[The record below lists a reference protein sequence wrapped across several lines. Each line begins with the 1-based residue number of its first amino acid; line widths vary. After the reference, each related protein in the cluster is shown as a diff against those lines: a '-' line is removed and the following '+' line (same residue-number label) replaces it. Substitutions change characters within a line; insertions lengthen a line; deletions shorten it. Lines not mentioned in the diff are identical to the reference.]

1 MAKKNLSPDSSNFR
15 VIPVRDSALI
25 HENILAVFR
34 DFKGYFDQTTI
45 LSYNEERDKRAP
57 NYLQRDKHIDNPPFH
72 ASSKDGQVYL
82 EDNLRIPIVLVYRS
96 SRPLPPPA
104 PVSLPLKHFMTKYRT
119 LLEAEVIDSVTFHDP
134 EILYLCYT
142 KEHLIGF
149 VSCKQ
154 LIHRGTG
161 HRRDDPVDTIESVI
175 YIQTSNYKQREYFTI
190 DRVRNK
196 ERWKLPPLKEVTFS
210 PEPRTLTVM
219 NPADHHVFNPF
230 KPHKIEWTYNYS
242 EDLVIKMISL
252 RKVKKR
258 LISEVV
264 LIDTVSS
271 SRKGYWWVPKLKK
284 NLIEEYEGEPATFII
299 QSVKDTNVKITRT
312 CFISAPFQIKNAGYV
327 SRTGGSLNIIKLS
340 WGRVKWTQGQES
352 PVEISDQDEVEIDLL
367 DARYRFIQTLS
378 DTALFKDKKYR
389 WESEE
394 VMRFY
399 LDHKVKDSM
408 KVIFR
413 VRFKKD
419 PDKLVVHSEPV
430 TLKPTGIAIKIVA
443 EAMSEDSISTVK
455 GDSMTFSE
463 EESMEQEKK
472 PKTESSNQRKQAEPS
487 PDIKAAEDKPPTP
500 TRDRWKDWGIWSW
513 FRKAKVGDLGTSRP
527 E

>member
-1 MAKKNLSPDSSNFR
+1 M
-15 VIPVRDSALI
+15 
-25 HENILAVFR
+25 
-34 DFKGYFDQTTI
+34 
-45 LSYNEERDKRAP
+45 
-57 NYLQRDKHIDNPPFH
+57 
-72 ASSKDGQVYL
+72 
-82 EDNLRIPIVLVYRS
+82 
-96 SRPLPPPA
+96 
-104 PVSLPLKHFMTKYRT
+104 
-119 LLEAEVIDSVTFHDP
+119 
-134 EILYLCYT
+134 
-142 KEHLIGF
+142 
-149 VSCKQ
+149 
-154 LIHRGTG
+154 
-161 HRRDDPVDTIESVI
+161 
-175 YIQTSNYKQREYFTI
+175 
-190 DRVRNK
+190 
-196 ERWKLPPLKEVTFS
+196 
-210 PEPRTLTVM
+210 
-219 NPADHHVFNPF
+219 
-230 KPHKIEWTYNYS
+230 
-242 EDLVIKMISL
+242 
-252 RKVKKR
+252 
-258 LISEVV
+258 
-264 LIDTVSS
+264 
-271 SRKGYWWVPKLKK
+271 
-284 NLIEEYEGEPATFII
+284 
-299 QSVKDTNVKITRT
+299 
-312 CFISAPFQIKNAGYV
+312 
-327 SRTGGSLNIIKLS
+327 
-340 WGRVKWTQGQES
+340 
-352 PVEISDQDEVEIDLL
+352 L